1 MSALRFPNPIFV
13 ALDTPDLGQALAIAK
28 AVGPYV
34 GGLKVGLE
42 FISAQ
47 GPQGVAKIIELG
59 RPVFVDVKFHDIP
72 NTVAGAARALARL
85 GAAIF
90 NVHTSG
96 GEAMMRAA
104 VEAARS
110 VDPEVRVLGVTV
122 LTSLDQSVLDEVGQK
137 GPPEAQ
143 VERLARLAKASGL
156 HGVVCSAQETGLVR
170 KADGQG
176 LPDRHPGHPP
186 GRGRSGRPAPHYGPP
201 GGHGGRLGH
210 PRHRPAHHRRRRPRR
225 GRPRHR
231 RRPASRG
238 GRLGF
243 TNSVYEFMGRCLISR
258 RAPPISGARWLSW
271 LKSAASPVWKRPT
284 PPRRRARISRAWFST
299 ESRRV
304 TSTRIRA
311 GIARRASERPAAH
324 GGAAGR
330 RERR

>member
-13 ALDTPDLGQALAIAK
+13 ALDTPDLGQAHAIAK

-96 GEAMMRAA
+96 GEEMMRAA
-104 VEAARS
+104 VEAAHS
-110 VDPEVRVLGVTV
+110 VDPKVRVLGVTV

-143 VERLARLAKASGL
+143 VERLAKLAKASGL
-156 HGVVCSAQETGLVR
+156 HGVVCSAQETALVR
-170 KADGQG
+170 KATGKDF
-176 LPDRHPGHPP
+176 LICTPGIRPAGADVADQRRITAP
-186 GRGRSGRPAPHYGPP
+186 RDALASGSDILVIGRP
-201 GGHGGRLGH
+201 
-210 PRHRPAHHRRRRPRR
+210 
-225 GRPRHR
+225 
-231 RRPASRG
+231 
-238 GRLGF
+238 
-243 TNSVYEFMGRCLISR
+243 I
-258 RAPPISGARWLSW
+258 
-271 LKSAASPVWKRPT
+271 AA
-284 PPRRRARISRAWFST
+284 AAD
-299 ESRRV
+299 
-304 TSTRIRA
+304 
-311 GIARRASERPAAH
+311 PAAAARAIAEDLH
-324 GGAAGR
+324 LAAAG
-330 RERR
+330 